1 VTRPV
6 EVLLYGAADCHLC
19 DVAKRQLEAQ
29 REPLGFVLRTV
40 DITGDPQLESA
51 FREQIPVVF
60 VDGHKVF
67 KFRVEPDELR
77 RRVLRAA
84 QAERS

>member
-1 VTRPV
+1 VSEPV

-19 DVAKRQLEAQ
+19 EVAKRQIEAQ
-29 REPLGFVLRTV
+29 RDALGFVLSTV

-60 VDGHKVF
+60 VDGHKAF
-67 KFRVEPDELR
+67 KFRVDPDELR
-77 RRVLRAA
+77 RRVLRASRA
-84 QAERS
+84 RGS